1 MPSKSLVNG
10 VAMNK
15 TIVDRSQLRSL
26 VKSWSLLLILAIG
39 CVAYSVLLQD
49 DTKTTGSAIF
59 APSSHMNVGSDTMTA
74 RIRSGLRYLQEKY
87 TYEDHAALFPL
98 TTSDYTGFFCA
109 VCGLMVAA
117 GGGIGG
123 GGILVP
129 IYILVMG
136 FSPKNAIPLSNVT
149 VFGGAV
155 ANTYLNAQK
164 RHPLADRPMVDWD
177 LILIMEPLTIAGA
190 LLGAFLNKLMREE
203 VLVVMLVLL
212 LSFTA
217 YNTLKK
223 AIKMYKVES
232 IQIARQ
238 RLKESELS
246 VMASQNN
253 NVNEIEAENDL
264 LDDVGEDLEM
274 EEVEME
280 EDQELKRILEEERTA
295 PMLNIKILVIM
306 FVVVLLINVLKGG
319 GAFPSPLGIECG
331 GVGFWLAN
339 IFMLTWIV
347 LISLWIRNYLI
358 KRCERK
364 ELCGYKYVEG
374 DIKWDEQATT
384 LYPAICTLAGFF
396 AGMFG
401 VGGGIVKG
409 PLMLAMGVHPKVSSA
424 SSACMILFTSFT
436 ATSSF
441 VVFGLLVHDYAV
453 VCLLVGFTATY
464 CGQIAL
470 YYLMSKY
477 ERNSYIAFS
486 IGSVVL
492 LSALLMTVQSLV
504 SMAEGGGKHPGGICG
519 EG

>member
-1 MPSKSLVNG
+1 MESVN
-10 VAMNK
+10 
-15 TIVDRSQLRSL
+15 IDRPYLRSL
-26 VKSWSLLLILAIG
+26 VKSWSAILILAIVT
-39 CVAYSVLLQD
+39 VAYTILTPDNDIERMSNR
-49 DTKTTGSAIF
+49 AIHTF
-59 APSSHMNVGSDTMTA
+59 RD
-74 RIRSGLRYLQEKY
+74 LQENY
-87 TYEDHAALFPL
+87 TYQDHAPLFPL
-98 TTSDYTGFFCA
+98 TTSDYTGFVCA

-155 ANTYLNAQK
+155 ANTYLNSKK

-177 LILIMEPLTIAGA
+177 LIMIMEPLTIAGA
-190 LLGAFLNKLMREE
+190 LMGAFLNKLLREE

-223 AIKMYKVES
+223 AIKMYKIES

-238 RLKESELS
+238 RVKESELT
-246 VMASQNN
+246 VMASRNAT
-253 NVNEIEAENDL
+253 VDEVEAENGLMDN
-264 LDDVGEDLEM
+264 LEM

-280 EDQELKRILEEERTA
+280 TNELRTILEEERIA
-295 PMLNIKILVIM
+295 PMLNIRLLLMM
-306 FVVVLLINVLKGG
+306 FVVVLAINVLKGG
-319 GAFPSPLGIECG
+319 GAFASPFGIVCG
-331 GVGFWLAN
+331 GIGFWVAN
-339 IFMLTWIV
+339 LIMLSWILV
-347 LISLWIRNYLI
+347 ISYWIRNYLI
-358 KRCERK
+358 QRYERK
-364 ELCGYKYVEG
+364 ERCGYKYVEG
-374 DIKWDEQATT
+374 DIKWDRYSTK

-441 VVFGLLVHDYAV
+441 VVFGLLIHDYAV
-453 VCLLVGFTATY
+453 VCLCVGFTATY
-464 CGQIAL
+464 CGQIVL

-486 IGSVVL
+486 IGGVVL
-492 LSALLMTVQSLV
+492 LSALLMNVQSLV